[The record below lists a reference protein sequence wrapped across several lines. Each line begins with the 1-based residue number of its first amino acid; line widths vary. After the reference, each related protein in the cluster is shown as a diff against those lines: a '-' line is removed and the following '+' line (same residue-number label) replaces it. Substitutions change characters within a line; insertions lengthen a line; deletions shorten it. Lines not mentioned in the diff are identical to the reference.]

1 MALSDMGQMIKSQ
14 SMFGIVLKRN
24 AALTPLMMRLEYMV
38 GSDRLRDVITRV
50 TVLDRT
56 I

>member
-1 MALSDMGQMIKSQ
+1 
-14 SMFGIVLKRN
+14 MFGIVLKRN
-24 AALTPLMMRLEYMV
+24 AALTPLMMRWSIWLV
-38 GSDRLRDVITRV
+38 QIRLRDVITRV